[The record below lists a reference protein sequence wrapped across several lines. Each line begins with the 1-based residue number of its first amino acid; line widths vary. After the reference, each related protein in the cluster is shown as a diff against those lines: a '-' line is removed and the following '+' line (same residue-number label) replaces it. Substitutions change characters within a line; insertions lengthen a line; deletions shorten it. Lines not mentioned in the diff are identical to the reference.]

1 MANKIKKQ
9 TSLFEKDILQS
20 LKSIEIQ
27 MGIETWNSRLPFL
40 YAIYHLIH
48 GNIEKAIYLIDI
60 QLKMRPNVYLI
71 KETIYYLEELEKIL
85 KRIPNMDILINF
97 LKEYLEEK
105 I

>member
-1 MANKIKKQ
+1 
-9 TSLFEKDILQS
+9 
-20 LKSIEIQ
+20 
-27 MGIETWNSRLPFL
+27 
-40 YAIYHLIH
+40 LIH

-60 QLKMRPNVYLI
+60 QLRKRPNVYLV
-71 KETIYYLEELEKIL
+71 KETINYLQELEKIL

>member
-1 MANKIKKQ
+1 
-9 TSLFEKDILQS
+9 
-20 LKSIEIQ
+20 
-27 MGIETWNSRLPFL
+27 
-40 YAIYHLIH
+40 
-48 GNIEKAIYLIDI
+48 
-60 QLKMRPNVYLI
+60 MRPNVYLI